1 MGIRSYI
8 EFLSTNNYLYIL
20 YHFTIIYTTNNV
32 MNNIFFRNIKLRVCF
47 WSNTGGA
54 QLVET
59 NIKCFSSTTSATA
72 TTSAIT
78 NTSIYVWIYLY
89 LNNIK

>member
-1 MGIRSYI
+1 M
-8 EFLSTNNYLYIL
+8 T
-20 YHFTIIYTTNNV
+20 
-32 MNNIFFRNIKLRVCF
+32 LRVCF
-47 WSNTGGA
+47 WSNTDGA

-59 NIKCFSSTTSATA
+59 NVKCFWSTTSATA

-78 NTSIYVWIYLY
+78 NTSMYVWIYFY

>member
-1 MGIRSYI
+1 M
-8 EFLSTNNYLYIL
+8 
-20 YHFTIIYTTNNV
+20 
-32 MNNIFFRNIKLRVCF
+32 FFRSRSHVNASVVLTRADHLFIYNYIRLLLNISLRVCF

-59 NIKCFSSTTSATA
+59 NIECVSSTTSATA

>member
-1 MGIRSYI
+1 MGSMVQCNIR
-8 EFLSTNNYLYIL
+8 
-20 YHFTIIYTTNNV
+20 
-32 MNNIFFRNIKLRVCF
+32 KLVRVCF

-59 NIKCFSSTTSATA
+59 NVKCFWSTTSATA

-78 NTSIYVWIYLY
+78 NTSMYV
-89 LNNIK
+89 

>member
-1 MGIRSYI
+1 MGY
-8 EFLSTNNYLYIL
+8 
-20 YHFTIIYTTNNV
+20 
-32 MNNIFFRNIKLRVCF
+32 LRVCF

-59 NIKCFSSTTSATA
+59 NVECFSSTTSATA

-78 NTSIYVWIYLY
+78 NTSIYVWIYVY
-89 LNNIK
+89 LNNIQ

>member
-1 MGIRSYI
+1 MVHIYI
-8 EFLSTNNYLYIL
+8 YIYINYSIYITYL
-20 YHFTIIYTTNNV
+20 MMSRDLESV
-32 MNNIFFRNIKLRVCF
+32 RVCF

-54 QLVET
+54 HLVET
-59 NIKCFSSTTSATA
+59 NVECFSSTTSATE

-78 NTSIYVWIYLY
+78 NTSMYVWIYLY

>member
-1 MGIRSYI
+1 MKYNR
-8 EFLSTNNYLYIL
+8 LQLKIL
-20 YHFTIIYTTNNV
+20 MYFI
-32 MNNIFFRNIKLRVCF
+32 LRVCY

-54 QLVET
+54 HLVET
-59 NIKCFSSTTSATA
+59 NVEFFSSTTSATA